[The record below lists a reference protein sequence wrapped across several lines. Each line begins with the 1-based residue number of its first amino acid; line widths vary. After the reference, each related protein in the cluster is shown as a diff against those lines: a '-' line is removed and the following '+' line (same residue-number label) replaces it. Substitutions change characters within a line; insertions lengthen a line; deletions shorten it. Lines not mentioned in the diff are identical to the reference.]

1 MGRGSSKGARVK
13 GSRAAAVSIFL
24 IGLAGAACDREGVVS
39 VAPGEWGGT
48 NVELLVTD
56 SGASATFKCG
66 AVGRLVGPLM
76 VDGSGRFTASG
87 TYEPKLVQGG
97 PRPAQYAGSLNG
109 THLTL
114 QVQVAND
121 PGQTFELTQGQ
132 PAAFEP
138 CNY

>member
-13 GSRAAAVSIFL
+13 GTQAAAVSIFL
-24 IGLAGAACDREGVVS
+24 FALAGAACDREGVVS

-56 SGASATFKCG
+56 NGASATFKCG

-76 VDGSGRFTASG
+76 VDGSGRFDASG

-97 PRPAQYAGSLNG
+97 PRPARYSGSLNG
-109 THLTL
+109 MHLTL

-121 PGQTFELTQGQ
+121 ASQTFELTEGQ
-132 PAAFEP
+132 PAAFDP

>member
-1 MGRGSSKGARVK
+1 VK
-13 GSRAAAVSIFL
+13 GIRGAGVFIFL
-24 IGLAGAACDREGVVS
+24 FGLAGAACNHEGVVS

-66 AVGRLVGPLM
+66 AVGSVVGPLM
-76 VDGSGRFTASG
+76 VDEAGRFTASG

-97 PRPAQYAGSLNG
+97 PRPAQYAGSVNG

-114 QVQVAND
+114 QVQVATD
-121 PGQTFELTQGQ
+121 TTQTFELTQGQ

-138 CNY
+138 CNYSTAARP